1 MLDTISLHIRDFA
14 ASRSPLS
21 PTQFS
26 LLDEC
31 LLEGLVLRVWQAWS
45 NFCRGCI
52 IESCIGTT
60 TAGGRPIIGLSQAA
74 TEEYVSGAAIQTN
87 QNRDPATYWSAPNSI
102 LKIEPTW
109 GDGDVLVKVLTGL
122 RPSNVNQLLAALQ
135 IVINAWSL
143 ARTSCA
149 VSGGTAAPA
158 YRPARTRLLPPPI
171 GYPRYIPPIA
181 ERPMQVRLARWGNS
195 LGLRIPKEMAA
206 QAGAAASRHQGRAC
220 VRRATRIVITP
231 ARPRYA
237 LAELLEG
244 SDSGGDARGVRLGA
258 G

>member
-31 LLEGLVLRVWQAWS
+31 LLEGLVSRVWQAWS

-74 TEEYVSGAAIQTN
+74 TEEHVSGAAIRAN

-102 LKIEPTW
+102 LRIEPTW

-122 RPSNVNQLLAALQ
+122 RPSNVNQLLAALSSCYNSSKAVQ
-135 IVINAWSL
+135 RIRNA
-143 ARTSCA
+143 
-149 VSGGTAAPA
+149 AAHNHVQNFQEILGM
-158 YRPARTRLLPPPI
+158 RS
-171 GYPRYIPPIA
+171 RYIAFPITHPIHA
-181 ERPMQVRLARWGNS
+181 MFWIEPVSQDFLITHAIDELKDVGLAAVN
-195 LGLRIPKEMAA
+195 
-206 QAGAAASRHQGRAC
+206 
-220 VRRATRIVITP
+220 
-231 ARPRYA
+231 
-237 LAELLEG
+237 
-244 SDSGGDARGVRLGA
+244 
-258 G
+258 